1 VQAINIKELSAKLK
15 SQGAV
20 FEWIKPALPG
30 DFYPKLFQKF
40 QPGVGQRALR
50 PGE

>member
-1 VQAINIKELSAKLK
+1 VRDLQARLK

-30 DFYPKLFQKF
+30 SFYQDLFRRYEAGSGK
-40 QPGVGQRALR
+40 RALV